1 LSSRQGDEQLGTIA
15 NDRINLNAVVQSFFA
30 TGSAV
35 PEAAVGMAGPSNYR
49 GATTGHKRNLNANVS
64 FVVG

>member
-1 LSSRQGDEQLGTIA
+1 
-15 NDRINLNAVVQSFFA
+15 
-30 TGSAV
+30 
-35 PEAAVGMAGPSNYR
+35 MAGPSNYR